1 QTKVPAAT
9 NPDYKTKYPVYR
21 GALYQ
26 LSSTYTLE
34 PGTGLQELMKAGG
47 WNDFIDGLANQQYK
61 YNDKELYYPVT
72 PGSHQ

>member
-26 LSSTYTLE
+26 LSSTYTIE
-34 PGTGLQELMKAGG
+34 PGDGLNQLIKDNPSWE
-47 WNDFIDGLANQQYK
+47 GLANPSFK
-61 YNDKELYYPVT
+61 YSDKELYYPVT
-72 PGSHQ
+72 PGSHL